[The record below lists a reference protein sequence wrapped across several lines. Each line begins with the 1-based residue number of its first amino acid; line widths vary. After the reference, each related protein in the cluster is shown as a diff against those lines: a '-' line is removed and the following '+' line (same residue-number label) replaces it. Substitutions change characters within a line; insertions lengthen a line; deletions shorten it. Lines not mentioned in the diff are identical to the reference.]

1 MLLQQS
7 AAGSDWMDSICY
19 LHGKLM
25 NLEKLDPL
33 LQVVA
38 AEVDCA
44 YHLQQKNKEY
54 FVQQWSILDIDP
66 VILKLDLASN
76 EKN

>member
-1 MLLQQS
+1 
-7 AAGSDWMDSICY
+7 
-19 LHGKLM
+19 M

-33 LQVVA
+33 LQVAA

-54 FVQQWSILDIDP
+54 FVQQWSILDIDA

-76 EKN
+76 EKK